1 MIEALLEGF
10 SWIFSWPTILFVLA
24 GTLLGQLFGVLPGLS
39 GSIAMA
45 LLIPFTYAMAPEQGM
60 ALLASA
66 MGAVAFGG
74 SITAILFNT
83 PGTANNAATCF
94 DGFPLAKQGKA
105 GIALGAGATASAM
118 GALVGLLVLVL
129 VIPVIR
135 EVVLAFGPPEFFLIA
150 ILGLTIISA
159 VSGRSFLSSLI
170 GGAFGLTLSIIG
182 LSPIAPDH
190 RFVFGSLY
198 LWDGIQL
205 VPTLIGIFAI
215 AEMLN
220 LLINSRTISEE
231 GTLASGGILTGIKSV
246 FQNFWLFLRC
256 SIIGTVIGCI
266 PGVGGSVANFVTYGH
281 AAQFSKNAY
290 FGQGDVRGVIAP
302 EASNDA
308 KDAGALMPGLA
319 LGIPGDPTT
328 AVLLGGLMIHGI
340 NPGRE
345 LFSDHLPLIFTI
357 VAAMVVAN
365 LLTGAAGIF
374 LGNQLAK
381 VTTLPTVLVAPVI
394 LILTVIG
401 SFAIRYNMGDV
412 ILAVV
417 FGIIG
422 YFMIRF
428 GLNRVPVILGLIL
441 GGLAEQNYHN
451 AIQIARGAVDVF
463 FTRPVSLVIVVLIV
477 IFVAMPFIQNWRKKK
492 RVNEQ
497 GSEEV

>member
-1 MIEALLEGF
+1 MLEAILGGF
-10 SWIFSWPTILFVLA
+10 SWIFSWPTILFVLG
-24 GTLLGQLFGVLPGLS
+24 GTALGQLFGILPGLS

-45 LLIPFTYAMAPEQGM
+45 LLIPFTYAMEPEQGV

-94 DGFPLAKQGKA
+94 DGYPMAKQGKA
-105 GIALGAGATASAM
+105 GIALGAGATASAL
-118 GALVGLLVLVL
+118 GAIVGLLVLVMF
-129 VIPVIR
+129 IPIIR
-135 EVVLAFGPPEFFLIA
+135 EVLLIFGPPEFFLVA

-170 GGAFGLTLSIIG
+170 SGAFGLTIAMIG
-182 LSPIAPDH
+182 FSPIAPDH
-190 RFVFGSLY
+190 RFTYGSIY
-198 LWDGIQL
+198 LWDGIPL

-215 AEMLN
+215 AEMMN
-220 LLINSRTISEE
+220 LLINAKTISEG
-231 GTLASGGILTGIKSV
+231 GTLIKGGIFEGIRSV

-256 SIIGTVIGCI
+256 SIIGTVIGMI

-281 AAQFSKNAY
+281 ASQFSKDSY
-290 FGQGDVRGVIAP
+290 FGKGDVRGVIAP

-345 LFSDHLPLIFTI
+345 LFADNLIIIFTI
-357 VAAMVVAN
+357 VAALVVAN
-365 LLTGAAGIF
+365 LLTGVAGIIF
-374 LGNQLAK
+374 GNQLAK
-381 VTTLPTVLVAPVI
+381 VTTMPTVLVAPII
-394 LILTVIG
+394 LVLTFIG
-401 SFAIRYNMGDV
+401 AFAIRYSMGDV
-412 ILAVV
+412 VVAVI
-417 FGIIG
+417 FGFIG
-422 YFMIRF
+422 YFMIKF
-428 GLNRVPVILGLIL
+428 DLNRVPLILGLIL

-451 AIQIARGAVDVF
+451 SIQLARGAMDIF
-463 FTRPVSLVIVVLIV
+463 FVRPASLIIILLI
-477 IFVAMPFIQNWRKKK
+477 ILFIAMPFIQNLRKKRLK
-492 RVNEQ
+492 ER
-497 GSEEV
+497 